1 MQAKKGTMQ
10 SSKGT
15 HKSLFIH
22 TLQLPRRPVEET
34 NTGKEVECSALPPT
48 PHTIHN
54 RVRLKLSSL
63 EVVLGNIFFL
73 ERRLLSHNRKL

>member
-10 SSKGT
+10 SSKGGRKGT

-34 NTGKEVECSALPPT
+34 NIGKEVECSALPPT
-48 PHTIHN
+48 PHH
-54 RVRLKLSSL
+54 SQQG
-63 EVVLGNIFFL
+63 EVEAIILGGAAWEHFF
-73 ERRLLSHNRKL
+73 